1 MSEDI
6 LDILGKKHAM
16 QTLLT
21 IRELP
26 GISMKDTTTIVNENN
41 SSDRTVFLRIHDL
54 INAGLVSID
63 QEERRHNIM
72 HLYLTNKGQKVATL
86 VNELAQLR

>member
-54 INAGLVSID
+54 IDAGLVSID
-63 QEERRHNIM
+63 QEERRHNTM